1 MIITFEGG
9 DQAGKKT
16 QSAMLQRKLRSAKL
30 KTRLFS
36 FPDYTTP
43 IGKEIDRYLHGKRK
57 YPAQVIHCLLAANRW
72 ERASDLQDAK
82 EKNSVII
89 MNRYRESNLVYGI
102 TNGLKLAWL
111 EKLDEGLPKSDLVIV
126 LDVPQKES
134 FARKKQNRDKFE
146 KNKQFSNLPN
156 LNAYYQQSYTAYR
169 NEFNFYDADKQW
181 FLQSSWGLQLNI
193 PVFSGGQ
200 RHALTQQAKI
210 RLMKD
215 QNSLMQMEQTL
226 KMQETQA
233 KNNLLNAQSKL
244 ELQKQNVVLARK
256 IYQNATASEQIG
268 EGTSIVVTQK
278 YNQLIV
284 AQTQYVGATIDLFQ
298 AQLELDKIF
307 NTILKN

>member
-111 EKLDEGLPKSDLVIV
+111 EKLDEALPKSDLVIV

-146 KNKQFSNLPN
+146 KNKQFSNKIS
-156 LNAYYQQSYTAYR
+156 QGYR
-169 NEFNFYDADKQW
+169 KLAKKKRWKVVDA
-181 FLQSSWGLQLNI
+181 S
-193 PVFSGGQ
+193 
-200 RHALTQQAKI
+200 
-210 RLMKD
+210 
-215 QNSLMQMEQTL
+215 
-226 KMQETQA
+226 
-233 KNNLLNAQSKL
+233 QSKD
-244 ELQKQNVVLARK
+244 EVHKDVMK
-256 IYQNATASEQIG
+256 
-268 EGTSIVVTQK
+268 
-278 YNQLIV
+278 IV
-284 AQTQYVGATIDLFQ
+284 AKKMGL
-298 AQLELDKIF
+298 
-307 NTILKN
+307 